1 MRLPNR
7 RLANSLFVGSLL
19 FPVASRAVQAPADR
33 SAPVP
38 PGQTLPDILMLGLNG
53 SDRRLGSFVGR
64 KMLIN
69 VWASWCGP
77 CRAEAAS
84 LERMAWSKAGMA
96 YSVIGVS
103 TDDDRRAAERWLKQS
118 NATLSHF
125 IDQGLVIEHLLGA
138 STIPLTV
145 LVDEKLRVVT
155 RIRGARDWDT
165 QASAQLIQREFAGI
179 K

>member
-1 MRLPNR
+1 MSLPNR
-7 RLANSLFVGSLL
+7 RRASGLFFGTLL
-19 FPVASRAVQAPADR
+19 RPIESRAGEA
-33 SAPVP
+33 SARQQLSVPV
-38 PGQTLPDILMLGLNG
+38 GHALPDILMAGLNG
-53 SDRRLGSFVGR
+53 SDRRIRSFAGR
-64 KMLIN
+64 KLLIN

-84 LERMAWSKAGMA
+84 LERMAWSKNGMA
-96 YSVIGVS
+96 YTVIGVS

-155 RIRGARDWDT
+155 RIRGAQDWDT

>member
-7 RLANSLFVGSLL
+7 RLVSSLCIASLL
-19 FPVASRAVQAPADR
+19 RPLEGHAVQALADR
-33 SAPVP
+33 SSAVPV
-38 PGQTLPDILMLGLNG
+38 GQSLPDVLMLGLNG
-53 SDRRLGSFVGR
+53 SDRRIRSYAGR
-64 KMLIN
+64 KLLIN

-84 LERMAWSKAGMA
+84 LERMAWSKAGTG
-96 YSVIGVS
+96 YTVIGIS
-103 TDDDRRAAERWLKQS
+103 TDDDRRAADRWLKQS
-118 NATLSHF
+118 NATLSHY
-125 IDQGLVIEHLLGA
+125 IDQGLVLEHLLGA

-145 LVDEKLRVVT
+145 LIDEKGRVVS

-165 QASAQLIQREFAGI
+165 PESVQLVQREFIGS